1 MNVPDEVM
9 VRVGQGIDL
18 SHGGERDAARQL
30 FSEVW
35 SDIGGDGGDPFHR
48 LAVAHS
54 MADVQDDPRDEL
66 TWDLRALQAADL
78 ITDKRAAQG
87 GVTNGVA
94 TFYPSLHLNLG
105 ECYRKLGKIDSA
117 REHLL
122 LGQAAIGALGD
133 DGYGKMISGGLDKFA
148 ERLAS
153 SEQSTH

>member
-87 GVTNGVA
+87 GVTNGVT